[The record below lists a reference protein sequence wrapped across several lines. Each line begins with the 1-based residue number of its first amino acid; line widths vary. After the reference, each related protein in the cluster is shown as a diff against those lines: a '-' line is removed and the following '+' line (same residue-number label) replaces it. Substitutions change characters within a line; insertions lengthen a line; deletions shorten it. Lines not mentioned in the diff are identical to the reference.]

1 MKKLLDEQQIRKG
14 VAKVASLL
22 ETRYGRVA
30 RATERPAI
38 FLGVLD
44 GAFVFMADLIRE
56 FDQPLEVAFVHAK
69 SYGDRTARED
79 SFTDI
84 FFPPKLDVAGR
95 DVLIVEDI
103 IDTGYTLAALKSH
116 LQTRGARSI
125 EACAFLTKPARR
137 AGSNIEADYFAFRV
151 EDEFVV
157 GYGTDYA
164 GKWRHLRDLWI
175 LEEDDK

>member
-1 MKKLLDEQQIRKG
+1 MKKRLDEQQIRKC

-22 ETRYGRVA
+22 ETRYCRVA

-95 DVLIVEDI
+95 
-103 IDTGYTLAALKSH
+103 
-116 LQTRGARSI
+116 R
-125 EACAFLTKPARR
+125 
-137 AGSNIEADYFAFRV
+137 
-151 EDEFVV
+151 
-157 GYGTDYA
+157 
-164 GKWRHLRDLWI
+164 
-175 LEEDDK
+175 